1 MKIYFPDEEI
11 KKDLR
16 KNSGIMRNRKKVE
29 KRAENKIFLDVTSV
43 WV

>member
-16 KNSGIMRNRKKVE
+16 KNPGIMRNRKKVE
-29 KRAENKIFLDVTSV
+29 KRAENKNFLDVTSV